1 MNNGFISKFNL
12 IIENLFGFVGI
23 AMILIASYSVLAR
36 TVLHI
41 SATWTDEVLKMLFVW
56 SIFAC
61 SGLAFF
67 KGELIGLDLIFEK
80 LKDYPILTD
89 IVKIIQNSVSLI
101 FGVLTVFFAI
111 NIIDV
116 QYMTGE
122 ATTVVKI
129 PLWIINIGFLLGSF
143 LLSIFA
149 LRNVYLLAK
158 SLIQKTRQ

>member
-23 AMILIASYSVLAR
+23 AMIVIASYSVLAR

-56 SIFAC
+56 SIFTC

-80 LKDYPILTD
+80 LKDYPILTN

-122 ATTVVKI
+122 ATTVVQI
-129 PLWIINIGFLLGSF
+129 PLWIINIGFLFGSF

-149 LRNVYLLAK
+149 LRNIYLLAK
-158 SLIQKTRQ
+158 SLIQKTHQ